1 MLEESRNTVSVII
14 PNFNYGQ
21 YLSEAIDSVLNQT
34 HQDIEV
40 LVVDDG
46 STDDSSSIL
55 KSYGTEIR
63 VIYQK
68 NSGQSVARNRGIL
81 ESRGEIVA
89 FLDADDYWEHDKIQK
104 QLELFGG
111 NRLAVYS
118 SIFVEQNQD
127 QEIVMAEMRGLLL
140 DKFYSR
146 PGFQLITGGES
157 SLLLQK
163 SIIAK
168 AGLFNSNLSICAG
181 YDFYRRVAMHTEFDF
196 VAKPLVHYRRHKK
209 NISLDKARYRHELR
223 IIQSIVRS
231 ELSICS
237 YTKYKVLNT
246 KNICKDYLKTRL
258 GMESRG

>member
-81 ESRGEIVA
+81 E
-89 FLDADDYWEHDKIQK
+89 
-104 QLELFGG
+104 
-111 NRLAVYS
+111 
-118 SIFVEQNQD
+118 
-127 QEIVMAEMRGLLL
+127 
-140 DKFYSR
+140 
-146 PGFQLITGGES
+146 
-157 SLLLQK
+157 
-163 SIIAK
+163 
-168 AGLFNSNLSICAG
+168 
-181 YDFYRRVAMHTEFDF
+181 
-196 VAKPLVHYRRHKK
+196 
-209 NISLDKARYRHELR
+209 
-223 IIQSIVRS
+223 
-231 ELSICS
+231 
-237 YTKYKVLNT
+237 
-246 KNICKDYLKTRL
+246 
-258 GMESRG
+258 